1 MRKHLFAILVI
12 SAFVVQAAFGQAPSK
27 AAATAGTTTAATKVS
42 AIRISPLERKFAEG
56 VTAEQLKQY
65 LYFVASDEMEGRD
78 TPSRGLDTTAKFIAF
93 NLTKWGFKPAGDDGT
108 FFQKIAL
115 HRDLVDPMGS
125 FGEIGGQRFA
135 YGDDVIRTGAASA
148 GTVSGQIVYAG
159 DGWMIKAK
167 NLNPYAGL
175 DVKGKIIA
183 VYSDAAPAGGFQ
195 RTLVPLPA
203 GVTQADIPQTGRGT
217 DWADVATYASA
228 NGAAGVI
235 ILPSKTTN
243 WAALQRAAAS
253 GRYTV
258 DKFQVAPGAGGRQ
271 GGGNAVPI
279 VYLSPKAA
287 AAIFVGEAVNPLSA
301 PATPFALGAGKTFS
315 ITTGTKTE
323 HAWTQNVV
331 ALWEGSDPALKSEM
345 VAIGAHYDHIGIS
358 TNPNAPD
365 KINNGADDDG
375 SGTVSVLSIAE
386 ALAHNPQR
394 PKRSVLFVWHC
405 GEEKG
410 LWGSQYFNSYPTV
423 DIKNVIAQLNI
434 DMIGRSKKPGY
445 MAPCDTNPA
454 PGRRPCNETLTD
466 ESTIYVIGKDM
477 MASVLGDTVS
487 GVNAGY
493 LSLSYDTRYDDPKDP
508 NRFFYRSDHFNYAK
522 NGIPIAFWFDGEHED
537 YHQPGDEPQKIDY
550 NKMEKVA
557 RTIAITLWELTNLKD
572 RPKID
577 KELPAQ
583 LAQPRN

>member
-1 MRKHLFAILVI
+1 MKRNFFGFLLLTTVVFQSVGFA
-12 SAFVVQAAFGQAPSK
+12 QAP
-27 AAATAGTTTAATKVS
+27 ANVGAATAAAAAKAPP
-42 AIRISPLERKFAEG
+42 AIKISPLERKFAEG

-115 HRDLVDPMGS
+115 HRDAIDPTAS

-135 YGDDVIRTGAASA
+135 YGDDVVRAAGANA
-148 GTVSGQIVYAG
+148 GTISGQIVYAG
-159 DGWMIKAK
+159 DGWMIKSK

-183 VYSDAAPAGGFQ
+183 VYSDAAPAAGGGFQ
-195 RTLVPLPA
+195 RTLVPMPA
-203 GVTQADIPQTGRGT
+203 GVTQADLPQAGRGT
-217 DWADVATYASA
+217 DWADVTTYATA

-235 ILPSKTTN
+235 VLPTRSAT
-243 WAALQRAAAS
+243 WPQPVRAALP
-253 GRYTV
+253 GRFSV
-258 DKFQVAPGAGGRQ
+258 DKFAPPPS
-271 GGGNAVPI
+271 VP
-279 VYLSPKAA
+279 VVNVSPKLA
-287 AAIFVGEAVNPLSA
+287 AAIFAGESANPLAGTAA
-301 PATPFALGAGKTFS
+301 PFSLSSGKTFS
-315 ITTGTKTE
+315 FTTATKSE
-323 HAWTQNVV
+323 HTTTQNVV
-331 ALWEGSDPALKSEM
+331 ALWEGSDPVLKNEM
-345 VAIGAHYDHIGIS
+345 VAIGAHYDHIGLV
-358 TNPNAPD
+358 TTPNAPD
-365 KINNGADDDG
+365 KVNNGADDDG

-410 LWGSQYFNSYPTV
+410 LWGSQYFNAYPTV
-423 DIKNVIAQLNI
+423 NIKNVIAQLNI

-454 PGRRPCNETLTD
+454 PGRKPCNETLTGEND
-466 ESTIYVIGKDM
+466 IYVIGKDM

-487 GVNAGY
+487 GVNSGY
-493 LSLSYDTRYDDPKDP
+493 LNLNYDTRYDDPKDP

-537 YHQPGDEPQKIDY
+537 YHRPGDEPQKIDY
-550 NKMEKVA
+550 VKMEKVA